1 MRWALPAYAM
11 LLVSGSSLYAQ
22 NEVALANSEETRA
35 LVEAMM
41 ADAAARTSLRASA
54 NEGPPPLKIWGFVQF
69 RYTFNHRDE
78 TEPPGGDEDT
88 EGFSLNRVRLFF
100 DSNPFENVSARV
112 RTTFSRSTG
121 EASLDQAYATFT
133 LADEYKLRLG
143 QFSLPLF
150 RDENISAEKQLT
162 VNASTVDELFN
173 QGTIQGVMLMRE
185 WDAVRFWAAF
195 SDGVRSANKDF
206 DSDEKSDF
214 AVSTRWEWL
223 IAGDSWS
230 RFDDYTSFRGS
241 TFATTFGA
249 AAHYETGGRSTE
261 FRDDVDL
268 LYLTADLGI
277 EGDGWNAFLAAVA
290 ANTDDAAGDS
300 FLDSGYIAQGG
311 FFVTDHTELFGRFDI
326 IVADDDRV
334 ERGGNF
340 RTITVGAN
348 YYFFPGSHAL
358 KFTTNL
364 IWFLDEEA
372 TSLAPTSTNTGLLPS
387 PEDGQWAIQAQ
398 MQVIF

>member
-1 MRWALPAYAM
+1 MRRTIPALAI
-11 LLVSGSSLYAQ
+11 L
-22 NEVALANSEETRA
+22 ALSPLSNGQQDLAIANSEETRA

-41 ADAAARTSLRASA
+41 ADAATRSSLRANDDS
-54 NEGPPPLKIWGFVQF
+54 PPPLRIWGFTQF
-69 RYTFNHRDE
+69 RYTYNHREE
-78 TEPPGGDEDT
+78 TDPPGGEKDT
-88 EGFSLNRVRLFF
+88 SGFSLNRVRLFF
-100 DSNPFENVSARV
+100 DANPFENISARV

-121 EASLDQAYATFT
+121 EATLDQAYATIT
-133 LADEYKLRLG
+133 LPESYKLRLG

-185 WDAVRFWAAF
+185 WEDIRFWAAF

-214 AVSTRWEWL
+214 AISTRWEWML
-223 IAGDSWS
+223 AGDSWT

-241 TFATTFGA
+241 EFAAMLGGA
-249 AAHYETGGRSTE
+249 VHYETGGRSTE

-268 LYLTADLGI
+268 LYITADLGV
-277 EGDGWNAFLAAVA
+277 EGDGWNAFFAAVA
-290 ANTDDAAGDS
+290 ANTADALDDD

-311 FFVTDHTELFGRFDI
+311 FFVTEHTELFGRFDI

-334 ERGGNF
+334 ERAGNF
-340 RTITVGAN
+340 RTLTVGAN
-348 YYFFPGSHAL
+348 YYVFPGSHAL

-364 IWFLDEEA
+364 IWFLDEQA
-372 TSLAPTSTNTGLLPS
+372 TSLAPTSSNTGLLPS
-387 PEDGQWAIQAQ
+387 TEDGQWAIQAQ